1 MASLEVSASSTAE
14 IVAEPS
20 MDPTVQMIRSQV
32 FAELQLFLP
41 PVRMPSSEPYR
52 IDPAD
57 GDAYTR
63 REFQNRYGTE
73 LGGIRWEQAGVDP
86 NHPACAV
93 GGEGVVDELRPEDG
107 DIIRFRTKGALAS
120 EAIVLRRQGRRLR
133 VGLLTEKTTWIENSA
148 VLAIIAARSA
158 SDRCLDYRVDVKA
171 VEFGRCVCGLLKA
184 QHDAAA
190 ILPDRPTVP
199 GGETGGAS
207 GGGAGGGVAAL
218 VVLKDHRLPRG
229 EEASD
234 ALRGDAGGEVRR
246 SDGAPS
252 EQNDGGGEGEGE
264 NEGGNEGGRDTGSPI
279 LDEEYRLDPADGFA
293 YTQTDFL
300 EKYGGTA
307 EWNAA
312 EPVRESVILLDD

>member
-1 MASLEVSASSTAE
+1 MASLEAFPSSTAE

-20 MDPTVQMIRSQV
+20 KDPTLQIIRSQV

-93 GGEGVVDELRPEDG
+93 GGEGVVKELRPEDG
-107 DIIRFRTKGALAS
+107 DIIRFRTKGALTS

-158 SDRCLDYRVDVKA
+158 SDRCLDYRIDVKA

-184 QHDAAA
+184 QHDAAE
-190 ILPDRPTVP
+190 ILPDRPIVP
-199 GGETGGAS
+199 GGETGEGMAE
-207 GGGAGGGVAAL
+207 VA
-218 VVLKDHRLPRG
+218 LKDHRLPRSK
-229 EEASD
+229 ASD
-234 ALRGDAGGEVRR
+234 AHAFRGDAGDEVRR
-246 SDGAPS
+246 SDGAL
-252 EQNDGGGEGEGE
+252 EKNHGGGAGE
-264 NEGGNEGGRDTGSPI
+264 NEGNEAGRDTGPI
-279 LDEEYRLDPADGFA
+279 LDEEYRLDPGDGFA
-293 YTQTDFL
+293 YTQTEFL

-307 EWNAA
+307 EWDAA
-312 EPVRESVILLDD
+312 ERVRESVMLLDD